1 MTGVTKIA
9 TSSQNNIIL
18 RRITKDSGN
27 IISEI
32 KINSISIDMSASNT
46 LTIGR
51 YINTTQI
58 ATQT

>member
-9 TSSQNNIIL
+9 TSSQNNIYL
-18 RRITKDSGN
+18 RRVTKDSGN
-27 IISEI
+27 ISSEI

-46 LTIGR
+46 LTISR
-51 YINTTQI
+51 YVGTTQI